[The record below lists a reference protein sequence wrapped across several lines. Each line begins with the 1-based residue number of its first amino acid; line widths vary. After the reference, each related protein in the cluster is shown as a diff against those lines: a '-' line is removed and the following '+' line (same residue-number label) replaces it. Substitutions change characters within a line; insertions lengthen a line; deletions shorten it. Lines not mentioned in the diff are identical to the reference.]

1 MPKEFRPRLSSDT
14 ENTVSIEEKANRQR
28 LSVAYEITFINNPSG
43 KSVLADIAG
52 ICHFMD
58 PAKTPEDMAL
68 QNAFKT
74 ILHRM
79 GRWIDDEKGAEELID
94 RLLGR

>member
-1 MPKEFRPRLSSDT
+1 MDR
-14 ENTVSIEEKANRQR
+14 NYANPGNRAPVDEVAERQR
-28 LSVAYEITFINNPSG
+28 ISVAYEVTFINNPSG
-43 KSVLADIAG
+43 KTVLADIAG
-52 ICHFMD
+52 ICHFME
-58 PAKTPEDMAL
+58 PARTAEDMAL

-79 GRWIDDEKGAEELID
+79 GRWVDDKQGADELIG